1 VIPEGK
7 ATPEDVVWGA
17 DIWHL
22 MVDYRKKS
30 DDLLAKLEGA
40 SLSADKQ
47 ELVKKARELYDAFDF
62 LDSYRLLTAAAS

>member
-1 VIPEGK
+1 
-7 ATPEDVVWGA
+7 
-17 DIWHL
+17 
-22 MVDYRKKS
+22 VDYRKKS